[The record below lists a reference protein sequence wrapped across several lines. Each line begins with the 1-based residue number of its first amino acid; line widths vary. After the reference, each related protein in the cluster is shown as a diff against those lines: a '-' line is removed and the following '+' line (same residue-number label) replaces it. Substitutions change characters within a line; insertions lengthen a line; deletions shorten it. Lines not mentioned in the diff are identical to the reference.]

1 MPGIIWNGYLFLNG
15 GQKMVTEPLAEPS
28 LQKGWEIF
36 TSRPISLVFSL
47 IFAVVICV
55 FSFFLLTFPVIAA
68 YGYAI
73 KHSRRE
79 EYFIDL
85 NAIFRTISLLS
96 RGIKIYFGQSY
107 VFGFLGILP
116 TAILLFIPV
125 VPIMISTNQEAFI
138 VSLVLEIL
146 WIPTFFLAG
155 AFMFYGYPHLV
166 ATNKGRD
173 SIRYAFSMGKSK
185 LLATMGKGFLIIFP
199 FPGWIIHFFMIFSY
213 PILASW
219 AIASTDDP
227 VRTHEDTRGRGE
239 VTFAKL
245 FLTLLL
251 AGAMFCIIYFFAWWW
266 GGVGFF
272 IGLGLSLFL
281 AIIFTSRISR

>member
-1 MPGIIWNGYLFLNG
+1 
-15 GQKMVTEPLAEPS
+15 MVTEALAKPS

-36 TSRPISLVFSL
+36 TSRPLSLIFTL

-55 FSFFLLTFPVIAA
+55 ISFFLLTFPVIAG

-73 KHSRRE
+73 RQSRRE

-85 NAIFRTISLLS
+85 NAILRTISHLFQ
-96 RGIKIYFGQSY
+96 GIKRYFGQSY

-116 TAILLFIPV
+116 TVILFFIPII
-125 VPIMISTNQEAFI
+125 PIMISTNQEAFI
-138 VSLVLEIL
+138 MSLVLEIL

-166 ATNKGRD
+166 ATNRGKD

-185 LLATMGKGFLIIFP
+185 PLATMGKGFLLIFP

-227 VRTHEDTRGRGE
+227 VGTHEDTLVRGQ

-266 GGVGFF
+266 GSVGFF
-272 IGLGLSLFL
+272 IGLGISLFL
-281 AIIFTSRISR
+281 AIIFASRISR